1 MEVIS
6 KRWLGHSAGR
16 AWIAFTVAILGVAL
30 IATASPARAQFG
42 TVTLTQS
49 GTSVNFDVVLNAGFF
64 FQETADGDE
73 ALVFFNDSLPGS
85 TITNIVATLNG
96 SIVNI
101 PGGLSGFTNLPGV
114 VTSAGTFTALVEC
127 TVPSDCDAASNLFIN
142 DLHFTVT
149 KATLAQLEV
158 ANDAG
163 NFFAVSLPLSE
174 LPEPAT
180 FALLGIGLAG
190 IGFAKPR
197 RLN

>member
-127 TVPSDCDAASNLFIN
+127 TVHLTAMPHQISLSMIFISPSPTRRSHNCQSRMTTETSSPPAFHCPNYPNPPRSRCSASGSRES
-142 DLHFTVT
+142 DSR
-149 KATLAQLEV
+149 
-158 ANDAG
+158 DRAG
-163 NFFAVSLPLSE
+163 
-174 LPEPAT
+174 
-180 FALLGIGLAG
+180 
-190 IGFAKPR
+190 
-197 RLN
+197 

>member
-1 MEVIS
+1 
-6 KRWLGHSAGR
+6 
-16 AWIAFTVAILGVAL
+16 
-30 IATASPARAQFG
+30 
-42 TVTLTQS
+42 VTLTQS

-101 PGGLSGFTNLPGV
+101 PGGLTGFTNLPGV
-114 VTSAGTFTALVEC
+114 VTSAGTITALVEC

-149 KATLAQLEV
+149 NATLAQLSV
-158 ANDAG
+158 ANDDG
-163 NFFAVSLPLSE
+163 NFFAASLPLSE

-190 IGFAKPR
+190 IGFARPR